1 MNAIAMRGRKK
12 RKKEREQKKKEQTD
26 QEKTIKDNHKMKIT
40 KNE

>member
-12 RKKEREQKKKEQTD
+12 RKKERKKKEQTD
-26 QEKTIKDNHKMKIT
+26 QEKTIKDNHKIKIT